1 MRFSGAREVAAFIAE
16 KGSVTLDGVSL
27 TVNDV
32 KDTQAEVIFE
42 VNLVPH
48 TLGVTTLGRL
58 RTEDNVHLE
67 VDMVARY
74 LKRMQE
80 CS

>member
-1 MRFSGAREVAAFIAE
+1 M
-16 KGSVTLDGVSL
+16 
-27 TVNDV
+27 NDV
-32 KDTQAEVIFE
+32 KDTQAGVIFE

-58 RTEDNVHLE
+58 VAEDSVHLE